1 MRGLLSSLAAA
12 GLLVPVAQAATKPP
26 AAGKTHT
33 AAGMATAHRL
43 LLTSRDFPK
52 GWTSSPAGKAVP
64 ALTCGSFAPSTTGV
78 VETGAAASP
87 NFRAAAAGP
96 FASEA
101 VYVYATP
108 RQARTFWRRTVGPGI
123 AACFSQSVT
132 QGSTTSVQFA
142 VKKTQLL
149 PLPRLGD
156 RSAAYRVAATAT
168 TPGQEVTAYFD
179 LLLIGRGAVVAAITF
194 SSFSEPVSRE
204 LALARARAA
213 ARRLAA
219 T

>member
-1 MRGLLSSLAAA
+1 MRGLLSIAAVA
-12 GLLVPVAQAATKPP
+12 GLLVPVTQAATKPP
-26 AAGKTHT
+26 AAGHTHT

-52 GWTSSPAGKAVP
+52 SWTSTPAGKAVP

-78 VETGAAASP
+78 VEIGAAASP
-87 NFRAAAAGP
+87 NFRAGATGP

-101 VYVYATP
+101 VYVYATA
-108 RQARTFWRRTVGPGI
+108 RQARTFWRRAVGPGI
-123 AACFSQSVT
+123 AGCFSQSVT
-132 QGSTTSVQFA
+132 QGSTQAVRFA
-142 VKKTQLL
+142 VKKTELL

-156 RSAAYRVAATAT
+156 RSAAYRLRATAT
-168 TPGQEVTAYFD
+168 TTGQSVTAYFD
-179 LLLIGRGAVVAAITF
+179 LLLIGRGAAVAAITF
-194 SSFSEPVSRE
+194 SGFSEPVSSELE
-204 LALARARAA
+204 LAGARAA